1 MNCNNRKMRR
11 ISAAKYY
18 DERER
23 QREEEKRKE
32 AEYLATLTPEN
43 RAKYIEAKERKLK
56 MAAQLLGTMSVLSAM
71 NPDITHFYS

>member
-1 MNCNNRKMRR
+1 MNCNNKSMKR
-11 ISAAKYY
+11 IAAAQRNEEY
-18 DERER
+18 ER

-32 AEYLATLTPEN
+32 AEYLATLTPED
-43 RAKYIEAKERKLK
+43 RAKYIEAKERKRK